1 MTNWIIPC
9 NIKHFDIVAHFI
21 DNTEVVWKQDGRI
34 QKGDTIYVYVGHP
47 LSQIKYKCHV
57 VDIDI
62 NREELLNN
70 KYAIMGNRFNDLI
83 KYMKLKLDSTYKEG
97 TLRLNDLK
105 SNGLSTVQKQV
116 KIYEPLLALIN
127 REEEVMGEDL

>member
-9 NIKHFDIVAHFI
+9 NIKLFDIVAHFI

-34 QKGDTIYVYVGHP
+34 RKGDTIYIYVGLP

-62 NREELLNN
+62 SREELLNN
-70 KYAIMGNRFNDLI
+70 KYALVGNRLNDLI
-83 KYMKLKLDSTYKEG
+83 KYMKLKLDFTYKEG
-97 TLRLNDLK
+97 ALRLNDLK

-127 REEEVMGEDL
+127 REEVMGEDL